1 MCQCSRVLLSN
12 LSVKRAHQKKAAL
25 YGGSHAMCPFVLQAW
40 FELVSQPPDQK
51 AYMYVAIFLATIIYT
66 K

>member
-1 MCQCSRVLLSN
+1 
-12 LSVKRAHQKKAAL
+12 
-25 YGGSHAMCPFVLQAW
+25 MCPFVLQAW